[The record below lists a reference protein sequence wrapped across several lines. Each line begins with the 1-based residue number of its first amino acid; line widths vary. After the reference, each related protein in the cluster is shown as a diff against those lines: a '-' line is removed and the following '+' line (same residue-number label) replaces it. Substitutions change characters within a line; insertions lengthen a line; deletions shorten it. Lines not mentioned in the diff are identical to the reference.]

1 MWSSTVSPTAIP
13 DGISTARSRA
23 RERSRI
29 RTTMLSQ
36 RRVMNPATKN
46 VYAAFLEAPSDV
58 EALLDG
64 VARELGLRR

>member
-29 RTTMLSQ
+29 RTAMFSQ

-46 VYAAFLEAPSDV
+46 VYAACLSAAGDV
-58 EALLDG
+58 ASPEVPQLPNA
-64 VARELGLRR
+64 AH